1 MNDYRLC
8 LYIRIMLIG
17 TMASIGMPS
26 FSSDLSGKTLKRSV
40 IKINVT
46 IQRADYTIPW
56 QMGAPIPT
64 SGSGFIIS
72 RRRILTNAHV
82 VSDARFIEVQKEGHP
97 KKYQARVSFI
107 GHDCDL
113 AILTVDNPDFF
124 NGTEPLLLGGSVP
137 DLNSEVLAVGYP
149 IGGIHLSI
157 TRGIISRIDYSLYS
171 HSGIDS
177 HLVIQVDAAI
187 NPGNSGGP
195 ILFNGN
201 VVGLAFQGLQTAQN
215 IGYAIP
221 MPVIRHFL
229 EDIEDSIYNG
239 FPELGVGWKKTRNPA
254 LRTDLG
260 LTNNEN
266 GVVVDYIDPF
276 GSALN
281 ILRPRDVMLAID
293 NHSIAHDGTT
303 LLDGHTVEFI
313 ELLER
318 KQCGDSVNI
327 TIWRDSTKQNVTIPL
342 KAPKDFFA
350 FRREYDQSPEYHL
363 TGGLVFSPLTSGYLI
378 ALNRRSSLSNIQH
391 LRYYMH
397 YAKLDGLYKDRE
409 EFVILIRRLAH
420 PCNTYADRYINKIV
434 ASING
439 KRIRRIQDVK
449 EAMQVPQNGFHVIC
463 FEDMDNTLVLDAEQI
478 SKSDRE
484 ILTTYG
490 ISSLEH
496 LKND

>member
-1 MNDYRLC
+1 
-8 LYIRIMLIG
+8 
-17 TMASIGMPS
+17 MASIGMPS
-26 FSSDLSGKTLKRSV
+26 FSYDLSGKALKRSV

-46 IQRADYTIPW
+46 IQRADYNIPW
-56 QMGAPIPT
+56 QMGAPIQV

-72 RRRILTNAHV
+72 RRRILTNAHL
-82 VSDARFIEVQKEGHP
+82 VSDARFIEVQKEGYP

-124 NGTEPLLLGGSVP
+124 NGTEPLPFGDSVP

-221 MPVIRHFL
+221 LPVIRHFL
-229 EDIEDSIYNG
+229 EDIEDGIYNG
-239 FPELGVGWKKTRNPA
+239 FPELGVGWKRTRNPA
-254 LRTDLG
+254 LRADLG

-266 GVVVDYIDPF
+266 GVAVDYIDPF

-318 KQCGDSVNI
+318 KQCGDSVDI

-342 KAPKDFFA
+342 KAPKDFFI
-350 FRREYDQSPEYHL
+350 FNREYDQLPEYYL
-363 TGGLVFSPLTSGYLI
+363 AGGLVFSPLTSGYLI
-378 ALNRRSSLSNIQH
+378 ARDRRSSHSNTQH
-391 LRYYMH
+391 LRYYMY

-409 EFVILIRRLAH
+409 EFVVLTRRLAH
-420 PCNTYADRYINKIV
+420 PCNTYADPYINKIV
-434 ASING
+434 SSVNG

-449 EAMQVPQNGFHVIC
+449 EAMQVPQNGFHVIR
-463 FEDMDNTLVLDAEQI
+463 FEDMDNALVLDAGKVSE
-478 SKSDRE
+478 SDRE

-496 LKND
+496 FKNVSSQ